1 MADRLYLDVS
11 VLNRPFDDQSQVRIK
26 LETEAFLAILERIE
40 VGELAMV
47 GSSVLNFENEANPF
61 AERKERVESYLKLAS
76 QFVKVDE
83 ELKERAETIATFGF
97 KGFDALHLACAEMA
111 AETFLTVDDKVI
123 KRATD
128 RAGELNLRVLN
139 PIDFVRTEIREK

>member
-47 GSSVLNFENEANPF
+47 GSSVLDFENEANPF
-61 AERKERVESYLKLAS
+61 PERKERVESYLKLAS

-83 ELKERAETIATFGF
+83 DLKERAETIARLGF

-111 AETFLTVDDKVI
+111 TETFLTVDDKMI
-123 KRATD
+123 RRATD
-128 RAGELNLRVLN
+128 RADGLDVKVLN
-139 PIDFVRTEIREK
+139 PIDFVRTEVREK

>member
-40 VGELAMV
+40 AGEFAMV
-47 GSSVLNFENEANPF
+47 GSSVLDFENEANPF

-83 ELKERAETIATFGF
+83 DLKERAETIATFGF

-128 RAGELNLRVLN
+128 RAGELDLKVLN
-139 PIDFVRTEIREK
+139 PIDFVRTEIHEK